1 VALIPDAA
9 TAFDAGKRLLQN
21 RGASQRPMRGRLTLV
36 VLAVLTL
43 SPGTGALADWTV
55 RPEPAAA
62 GRTGRCVMQSERQ
75 SLPDGYQTT
84 WAQIVVDDQSVRVV
98 SASEL
103 DAGDGD
109 LGLAVDEG
117 TLIRAD
123 EVSGKKTAVFT
134 GHYATLVDEFK
145 RGLKARVQL
154 RFWPTWPKTTTHS
167 ATFSLIGFT
176 RAHAQLA
183 DCRP

>member
-1 VALIPDAA
+1 MREILLLALVVALGPGLQPAA
-9 TAFDAGKRLLQN
+9 SAEWTA
-21 RGASQRPMRGRLTLV
+21 
-36 VLAVLTL
+36 
-43 SPGTGALADWTV
+43 
-55 RPEPAAA
+55 RPEPGGAGGAA
-62 GRTGRCVMQSERQ
+62 RCVLQSERQ
-75 SLPDGYQTT
+75 SMPDGYQTS
-84 WAQIVVDDQSVRVV
+84 WAQIVVDDKAVRVV

-103 DAGDGD
+103 DAGDAD
-109 LGLAVDEG
+109 LGLVVDDG
-117 TLIRAD
+117 TFVRAD
-123 EVSGKKTAVFT
+123 EVTGKKTAVFT
-134 GHYATLVDEFK
+134 GHYAALIDEFK